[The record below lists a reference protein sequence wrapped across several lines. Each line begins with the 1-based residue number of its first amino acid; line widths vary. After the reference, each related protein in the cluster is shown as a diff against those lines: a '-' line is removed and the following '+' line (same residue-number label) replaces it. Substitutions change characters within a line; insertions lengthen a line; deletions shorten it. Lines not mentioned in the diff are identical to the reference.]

1 LNKFESVEQLLTRL
15 GHYIA
20 TATKSQRMVE
30 GKICTRL
37 LRTVK
42 ALRQGLQSRECNF
55 DLEVGQAV
63 DRFIGAPFAHLTI
76 SETEVNARRGLVEDV
91 IAFLLDFIAQ
101 RFSVAIEANHYIVLK
116 RLRGWCTP
124 DCWQTLIKSSPVMDR
139 LSRTLEE
146 AVLILARQNI
156 QDGDLLAR
164 LKESLADEVAFHRC
178 CEFISSD
185 GHIDQSTRT
194 WLLAGGSE
202 PRTKKRISSEY
213 EVTDLGISREIGDLL
228 LTLQQG
234 EKSLGV
240 MKDALTDLELFD
252 PELAPIVQ
260 DFINHWNLFD
270 QLAGKVARQIKVE
283 LVGSPGQNLDVD
295 RKLFEVVNEG
305 NTAQRRGLLLRPAVV
320 LITDGKT
327 RIIKKGVV
335 KPQEDRDV

>member
-1 LNKFESVEQLLTRL
+1 
-15 GHYIA
+15 
-20 TATKSQRMVE
+20 
-30 GKICTRL
+30 
-37 LRTVK
+37 
-42 ALRQGLQSRECNF
+42 
-55 DLEVGQAV
+55 
-63 DRFIGAPFAHLTI
+63 
-76 SETEVNARRGLVEDV
+76 
-91 IAFLLDFIAQ
+91 
-101 RFSVAIEANHYIVLK
+101 
-116 RLRGWCTP
+116 
-124 DCWQTLIKSSPVMDR
+124 
-139 LSRTLEE
+139 LEE